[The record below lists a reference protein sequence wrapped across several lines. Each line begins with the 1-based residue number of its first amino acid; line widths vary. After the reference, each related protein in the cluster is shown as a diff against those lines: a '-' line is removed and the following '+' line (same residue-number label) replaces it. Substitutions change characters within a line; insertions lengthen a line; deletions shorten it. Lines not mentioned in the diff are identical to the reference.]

1 MSLHMSTGYFTV
13 TSFDSMSLF
22 GSVID
27 HVRMSKPDIL
37 LNVAVFIILNQ
48 SINFMKPSAMLSKY
62 SLF

>member
-13 TSFDSMSLF
+13 TSFDSLSLF

-27 HVRMSKPDIL
+27 YVRMSKPGIL
-37 LNVAVFIILNQ
+37 LNVAAFIILNQ